1 MARIFFPSPS
11 SWLCL
16 SCLVRFLLFLL
27 WTFRKEQHL
36 VVLVLVFLWFV
47 LSLFFFQGRGTKH
60 LVCLDPTPTSFLP
73 NSAPHSR
80 SYKHLQHSFN
90 NNNNNNKKMKRQD
103 KDNQDR
109 HSSKRPR
116 GTDEADDATPPS
128 TNEPPPTTTLP
139 PNYGTQSYWEER
151 YQRFLLQQ
159 PKTEQPEPSESNP
172 SQQPDDNDNNNDDD
186 QDPLPYHAWYF
197 TYAELR
203 PLLLPL
209 IYGGSGASVPDLP
222 VCWQEDDNDKNEPD
236 QEEEEEEAQDEDHD
250 TEEKDDDYNNDQ
262 KEKDDKPQEEQQHS
276 QKDEHDKDDETETNE
291 DDVEENDTDGEED
304 EYLEEYVEVQEEENE
319 EEEEGEEP
327 VHRGPG
333 LVGGGVPL
341 AILELGCGDVPLGG
355 GLARELHYWSSSLS
369 SSSGLS
375 MQSPSSGPGHDDSST
390 QKPDSDKAK
399 DDEHSTTPTPLCLDP
414 TVIQRILCTDYSPAV
429 IHQMQREHSSLL
441 LKHQPNAT
449 TTTKSCVMESSSAA
463 CLETRVDQDHQGH
476 NGGVPNETLSTTGI
490 HGKNNAD
497 SNTTEPTGVRL
508 LEFAVLNACD
518 MTSTVSDQSMAL
530 ILEKG
535 TLDAILSDPHHGS
548 TRCRQVLQECA
559 RSLRIGGSMLLISH
573 QNAHTPQGMQWLHD
587 IVLAGLRAHG
597 RSEWRQL
604 QTHQQQQQAKPPDG
618 HTQTHDS
625 SSTPNHSTNT
635 KHHQH
640 TSDLTKNNDT
650 TVWDP
655 SVLPYQWTIEVH
667 GSDQASTLPPPVL
680 ESTTTTTT
688 TEQGGDDN
696 DNDESST
703 DGPGNPGPAVYVIH
717 KEPNNPKDPSKKDTP
732 QPTNNTQDTKTPMSN
747 TNKTKKNGQE
757 DMTIPIRFYSY

>member
-1 MARIFFPSPS
+1 M
-11 SWLCL
+11 
-16 SCLVRFLLFLL
+16 
-27 WTFRKEQHL
+27 L
-36 VVLVLVFLWFV
+36 VVSRSVSSLLIVDLSKRTTFGCPGAGLFVVCIITVFF
-47 LSLFFFQGRGTKH
+47 SGTGNQTPF
-60 LVCLDPTPTSFLP
+60 VCLDPTPTSFLP

-80 SYKHLQHSFN
+80 SYKQLQHSFNNN

-186 QDPLPYHAWYF
+186 PDPLPYHAWYF

-222 VCWQEDDNDKNEPD
+222 ACLQEDDNDKNGPD
-236 QEEEEEEAQDEDHD
+236 QEEKEEEEEAQDEDHD
-250 TEEKDDDYNNDQ
+250 TEEKDDDDNNDQ
-262 KEKDDKPQEEQQHS
+262 KERYDKPQEEQQHS
-276 QKDEHDKDDETETNE
+276 QKNEPDKNDETETNE
-291 DDVEENDTDGEED
+291 EDVEENDTDGEED
-304 EYLEEYVEVQEEENE
+304 EYLEEYVEVQEEESE
-319 EEEEGEEP
+319 EEEEGEKP

-333 LVGGGVPL
+333 MVGGFGVPL
-341 AILELGCGDVPLGG
+341 GILELGCGDVPLGV
-355 GLARELHYWSSSLS
+355 GLARELHYWSSSPSS
-369 SSSGLS
+369 SSSGWSLQS
-375 MQSPSSGPGHDDSST
+375 SPSGQGNDGST
-390 QKPDSDKAK
+390 TEKTDSDEAK
-399 DDEHSTTPTPLCLDP
+399 DDEHSTTTTPLCLDP

-449 TTTKSCVMESSSAA
+449 TTTTKSRVMESSSAA
-463 CLETRVDQDHQGH
+463 SLETRVDQDHQGGH
-476 NGGVPNETLSTTGI
+476 KGDVPNETLSTTGI

-497 SNTTEPTGVRL
+497 TTTPEPKGVRL
-508 LEFAVLNACD
+508 LEFAVVNACD

-559 RSLRIGGSMLLISH
+559 RSLRIGGSILLISH

-597 RSEWRQL
+597 RSEWMQL
-604 QTHQQQQQAKPPDG
+604 QTQQQQQAKPPDS
-618 HTQTHDS
+618 HIQTHNS
-625 SSTPNHSTNT
+625 SSTPNHQQ
-635 KHHQH
+635 QH
-640 TSDLTKNNDT
+640 TRDPAKNNDT
-650 TVWDP
+650 AVWDP
-655 SVLPYQWTIEVH
+655 SMLPYQWTIEVH

-680 ESTTTTTT
+680 ESTTT

-717 KEPNNPKDPSKKDTP
+717 KEPNNPNDPSKKDTP
-732 QPTNNTQDTKTPMSN
+732 QPTNNSQDTKTPMSN